1 MADGR
6 LIDSHEWTDVDL
18 DKVARFHDRGFSTE
32 QIAAQ
37 LGRPP
42 AQVSERLKIVVNR
55 IGRFH

>member
-1 MADGR
+1 MADAQR
-6 LIDSHEWTDVDL
+6 LDSQEWTDVDL
-18 DKVARFHDRGFSTE
+18 DKVVRFHDRGFSPE

-42 AQVSERLKIVVNR
+42 AQVSERLKIVINR